1 MKITKVELQ
10 KNDKTRFS
18 LFSDG
23 EYIMS
28 VSAENLAPFGYGEFE
43 ISDEDLDRLKE
54 KENINK
60 TYKMATRYVSRAM
73 KTEKEVR
80 DYLYR
85 KKVDPNIFDEII
97 DYLKDLGLLDDERYL
112 EIYLED
118 RYNFSTDGPRKI
130 IHKLIKKGFKKSD
143 ITPHLEKYKEQE
155 LENLKKTIETRLARR
170 KNEDKNK
177 LIRYLMNK
185 GYEYSMISSVIG
197 DYYDDEL
204 YY

>member
-18 LFSDG
+18 LFSGD

-28 VSAENLAPFGYGEFE
+28 VSSENLAPYGYGEFE
-43 ISDEDLDRLKE
+43 ISEEELAELKSKEDVA
-54 KENINK
+54 K
-60 TYKMATRYVSRAM
+60 TYKMATRYTSRAM

-85 KKVDPNIFDEII
+85 KKVDPNLFDEII
-97 DYLKDLGLLDDERYL
+97 NYLKDLGLIDDERYL

-118 RYNFSTDGPRKI
+118 RFNFSTDGSKKI
-130 IHKLIKKGFKKSD
+130 IHKLIRKGFNKND
-143 ITPHLEKYKEQE
+143 ITPHLEQYREQE
-155 LENLKKTIETRLARR
+155 LENLKKTIELRLSTR
-170 KNEDKNK
+170 KNEEKPK

-185 GYEYSMISSVIG
+185 GYEYSMINSVIG
-197 DYYDDEL
+197 EYYDEE